1 MIIAQYFRR
10 RYSFFVQK
18 TFPLINLRCL
28 NIRLKLMKFFILSF
42 FIWMTV
48 ARGETT
54 PPFFHVIVS
63 ESPPYAYEESPNNW

>member
-1 MIIAQYFRR
+1 
-10 RYSFFVQK
+10 
-18 TFPLINLRCL
+18 
-28 NIRLKLMKFFILSF
+28 MKFFILSF

-63 ESPPYAYEESPNNW
+63 ESPPYAYEESPNKW